1 MITVKLPKAA
11 VAHAARKG
19 KSAFHVVIAYEDF
32 AAGHRAMDACKLLV
46 SQLDGQVE
54 FRSGMWKFDILRNSK
69 LNQIA
74 AEDAA
79 AADAIIVA
87 TSQSGDLPAEV
98 RRWMET
104 WIPLKRGQTSVL
116 LALIESSGDEVANDM
131 TAYKYLRQAAA
142 SAEIDFLPQSISGG
156 QPAQMRETIPSPR
169 TGWSDRIVSR
179 PAPEG
184 WGLND

>member
-1 MITVKLPKAA
+1 MTARLLKTAIAHNARRAKA
-11 VAHAARKG
+11 
-19 KSAFHVVIAYEDF
+19 AFHVVIAYEDF
-32 AAGHRAMDACKLLV
+32 GSGQRAMDACKLFV

-54 FRSGMWKFDILRNSK
+54 FRSGMWKFDILRNEK
-69 LNQIA
+69 LAQIA

-79 AADAIIVA
+79 GADAIIVA
-87 TSQSGDLPAEV
+87 TSQSADLPAEV

-116 LALIESSGDEVANDM
+116 LALIESSGEDVTKNM
-131 TAYKYLRQAAA
+131 TAYEYLRQAAA
-142 SAEIDFLPQSISGG
+142 SAQIDFLPQSFSGG
-156 QPAQMRETIPSPR
+156 QPAPLRDATPSSR
-169 TGWSDRIVSR
+169 TSKWSDRVVSR